1 MIRWCK
7 NCRYPTK
14 NKTCKLCNNKTEP
27 LSEEAIPVFMHEK
40 IILSYLLNRDVTSEQ
55 VWNLGRN
62 YYLINGERI
71 AVNYSSILNNERE
84 IEKIREN
91 ISNYKEE
98 DNEKFSNFV
107 EGNKQHLDEII
118 MEANQYIKETVS
130 KYENYQPVVSWSGG
144 KDSTVTSDLVRKTT
158 GNNTILHIFG
168 DTTLEFPTTY
178 KYFKEFKKDN
188 MFTPF
193 IATCSDKNFSEL
205 CDVFGPPSRV
215 MRWCCSIFK
224 TGPIS
229 RSFNDTIGKK
239 ILTFYGIRKSESASR
254 SKYLRTV
261 QSPKISRQIVSAP
274 IIEWSDNDVWLYILS
289 EKISF
294 NKAYEYGFRRVGC
307 LYCPNN
313 SMWSEFLSSIYFK
326 EEYKKWK
333 EYLYT
338 FAKGIGKED
347 YIDYVDTGNWK
358 ARQGGYGLDNS
369 MTKLENVECNL
380 YENAQNYFMK
390 KPITKDIIQYMKPL
404 GDMKIIEDKG
414 EYKLIINH
422 LKQGDIILQWNEN
435 SSLIKV
441 VINSDKNVSLL
452 YKRIEC
458 QLRKYQTCILCS
470 ACDSVCP
477 LGAISTLDKYIVSD
491 ACIHCGKC
499 ISHFNG
505 GCLINKTLY
514 KSKI

>member
-14 NKTCKLCNNKTEP
+14 NKICKLCNSKTEP
-27 LSEEAIPVFMHEK
+27 LSKDAVPVFMPEK
-40 IILSYLLNRDVTSEQ
+40 VILSYLLNDDITKKQ

-62 YYLINGERI
+62 YYSINGERVV
-71 AVNYSSILNNERE
+71 VNYSNILNDERE
-84 IEKIREN
+84 IENIRKS
-91 ISNYKEE
+91 ICNYSEE
-98 DNEKFSNFV
+98 DNEKFSNFI
-107 EGNKQHLDEII
+107 EGNKQYLNEII
-118 MEANQYIKETVS
+118 IEANQYVKGIAD
-130 KYENYQPVVSWSGG
+130 KYENYQPIISWSGG
-144 KDSTVTSDLVRKTT
+144 KDSTVTSDLVRKAI
-158 GNNTILHIFG
+158 GDNRILHIFG

-178 KYFKEFKKDN
+178 EYFKNFKKSN
-188 MFTPF
+188 IFTPF
-193 IATCSDKNFSEL
+193 ISTSSDKDFSEL
-205 CDVFGPPSRV
+205 CGVFGPPSRV

-229 RSFNDTIGKK
+229 RSFNDIIGKK
-239 ILTFYGIRKSESASR
+239 ILTFYGIRKSESTAR

-289 EKISF
+289 KKIVF

-326 EEYKKWK
+326 DEYKKWK

-338 FAKGIGKED
+338 FAKEIGKKD
-347 YIDYVDTGNWK
+347 YIEYVDSGNWK

-369 MTKLENVECNL
+369 MTTLENVECKL
-380 YENAQNYFMK
+380 YENAQNYFLK

-404 GDMKIIEDKG
+404 GDMAIIEDKE
-414 EYKLIINH
+414 EYKLTISH
-422 LKQGDIILQWNEN
+422 LERNDIILQWNEN
-435 SSLIKV
+435 SSLIKI
-441 VINSDKNVSLL
+441 VINSSKNVSLIF
-452 YKRIEC
+452 KRIEC
-458 QLRKYQTCILCS
+458 QLRKYQACILCS

-491 ACIHCGKC
+491 KCIHCGKC

-505 GCLINKTLY
+505 GCLTNKTLY